1 MAAWLSTILGI
12 RVDAMNF
19 PLLMNF
25 IQTDFIILSMLN
37 TISKTKYGKGLGFL
51 FFRIFQLR
59 KAHKK
64 PENSPN
70 ENGLMRET
78 PQKEYL
84 IEG

>member
-1 MAAWLSTILGI
+1 MEKAW
-12 RVDAMNF
+12 F
-19 PLLMNF
+19 
-25 IQTDFIILSMLN
+25 
-37 TISKTKYGKGLGFL
+37 FL
-51 FFRIFQLR
+51 FFRIFQLQ
-59 KAHKK
+59 KAYKK